1 MLNEREKLLWWLES
15 TNKGETVCLNHEQT
29 QTLARWIRELT
40 ERAGDNAELPVL
52 RGDSRKSL

>member
-15 TNKGETVCLNHEQT
+15 TNKGETVCLNHEQA
-29 QTLARWIRELT
+29 QMLVRWIRELT

-52 RGDSRKSL
+52 RK